1 MSNSSKVVF
10 ALLTGIAS
18 GTVFG
23 ILIAPDKGRQ
33 SRQLLR
39 KSVKELKSLIT
50 ERTADEFYHLH
61 KWKARMVN
69 LVKTQLFGPETEIP
83 DDLEHG

>member
-1 MSNSSKVVF
+1 MINSSKFVLV
-10 ALLTGIAS
+10 LLGGVAA

-23 ILIAPDKGRQ
+23 ILIAPDEGRE

-39 KSVKELKSLIT
+39 KTVEDLRFSVKK
-50 ERTADEFYHLH
+50 RVADEFYHLSR
-61 KWKARMVN
+61 WNARIVNAVKA
-69 LVKTQLFGPETEIP
+69 QLFGPEPDMP

>member
-1 MSNSSKVVF
+1 MSNSSKFVF
-10 ALLTGIAS
+10 VLLGGVDA

-23 ILIAPDKGRQ
+23 ILIAPDEGRE

-39 KSVKELKSLIT
+39 KSVKWLSFSIMK
-50 ERTADEFYHLH
+50 RAAGEFYHLSR
-61 KWKARMVN
+61 WNARMVN
-69 LVKTQLFGPETEIP
+69 VVKAQLFGPEPEMP

>member
-1 MSNSSKVVF
+1 MSNSSKF
-10 ALLTGIAS
+10 ALVLLGGVAA

-23 ILIAPDKGRQ
+23 ILIAPDEGRE

-39 KSVKELKSLIT
+39 KAVKGLSFSVMK
-50 ERTADEFYHLH
+50 RVADEFYHLSR
-61 KWKARMVN
+61 WNARIVTAVKAE
-69 LVKTQLFGPETEIP
+69 LFGPEPEMP